1 MGATYILLFKNVR
14 MWIRNVYSYDWFL

>member
-14 MWIRNVYSYDWFL
+14 MLIRNVYSYDWFL